1 MGPAASRAA
10 TRYVHCSHQP
20 QLRIVDLLS
29 HSDPQLIDTMTAA
42 LTADAFTNPSCASDT
57 PFLIDIPHVA
67 APP

>member
-1 MGPAASRAA
+1 
-10 TRYVHCSHQP
+10 
-20 QLRIVDLLS
+20 LRIVDLLS